1 VEAAKS
7 LQLGPDWFKARVDAG
22 EDPFA
27 EMARLR
33 RAGTP
38 PTVSI
43 WGLTLVAER
52 PVADDGVELFV
63 RHAAASGAA
72 EFEVADPLNDLRNLE
87 VAAGAVRRS
96 RHRLVGILCHATSPV
111 HPPDLWPALGVRLRQ
126 LGCAGIVI
134 QGADVDGRD
143 GENLRKE
150 VAGSA
155 GIPVVIREVPDV
167 SAPKGVRAEV
177 KRVREELGFP
187 PLAGPIGRLVVDQA
201 QLNLDRPRRYE
212 KLSPGIYDYL
222 QGLYG
227 KPPGAVSREL
237 RLALLGVDEP
247 VTMRPGQLLRSTL
260 ARVGGGRRKEAR
272 LDAGRLLVHML
283 FPQMAGGDFRPDRD
297 EKARTPE
304 ATPDPPAAPPPPPAA
319 AEYDVEVEGEVF
331 RVRVTGVGVVPALAP
346 ASTAP
351 APATSATPTLPSN
364 QSVVVSPMQG
374 LIVKIPVAAGDS
386 VRLGDVVAVLEAMKM
401 QNDIVTTVAGKV
413 AQVYVAE
420 GQVVSP
426 NQPLVG
432 IA

>member
-1 VEAAKS
+1 
-7 LQLGPDWFKARVDAG
+7 
-22 EDPFA
+22 
-27 EMARLR
+27 
-33 RAGTP
+33 
-38 PTVSI
+38 
-43 WGLTLVAER
+43 
-52 PVADDGVELFV
+52 
-63 RHAAASGAA
+63 
-72 EFEVADPLNDLRNLE
+72 
-87 VAAGAVRRS
+87 
-96 RHRLVGILCHATSPV
+96 
-111 HPPDLWPALGVRLRQ
+111 
-126 LGCAGIVI
+126 
-134 QGADVDGRD
+134 
-143 GENLRKE
+143 
-150 VAGSA
+150 
-155 GIPVVIREVPDV
+155 
-167 SAPKGVRAEV
+167 
-177 KRVREELGFP
+177 
-187 PLAGPIGRLVVDQA
+187 
-201 QLNLDRPRRYE
+201 
-212 KLSPGIYDYL
+212 
-222 QGLYG
+222 
-227 KPPGAVSREL
+227 VSREL

-283 FPQMAGGDFRPDRD
+283 FPQMPGGDFRPDRD